1 MLLYRDSDAGRIPP
15 ELQTDEIF
23 GDAASGAEERHA
35 ATSNQS
41 DQFSSFAA
49 PPILPVDTTHPEEW
63 HTEDDERYTEE
74 DERHTEEDERH
85 TKEDEGHTEKD
96 ERHTEKDERHTEKD
110 ERHTEEHE
118 RHTKDATPT
127 PVPTSWV
134 TYSDR
139 DESVEGSEA
148 VTGTESSGQGYESN
162 VVVAP
167 VPVPWKSS
175 SGKFGSSLT
184 HHFPDITS

>member
-1 MLLYRDSDAGRIPP
+1 MLLHRDSDAGRIPP
-15 ELQTDEIF
+15 ELPTGEIL

-41 DQFSSFAA
+41 DQLSSFAA
-49 PPILPVDTTHPEEW
+49 PPILPADTAHPEEW

-85 TKEDEGHTEKD
+85 TEEDEGHTGHTEKD
-96 ERHTEKDERHTEKD
+96 ERHTEKDERRTEED
-110 ERHTEEHE
+110 ERHTE
-118 RHTKDATPT
+118 DATPA
-127 PVPTSWV
+127 PVPTSWA

-167 VPVPWKSS
+167 VPVPRESS

-184 HHFPDITS
+184 HHFPDVTS